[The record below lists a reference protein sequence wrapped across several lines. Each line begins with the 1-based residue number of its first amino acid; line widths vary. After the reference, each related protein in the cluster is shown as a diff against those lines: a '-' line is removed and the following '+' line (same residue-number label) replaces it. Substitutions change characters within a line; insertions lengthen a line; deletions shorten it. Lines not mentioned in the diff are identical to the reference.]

1 MLSSPP
7 PIVEV
12 LKPHRPHAQMTR
24 SEFAG
29 FNVAVLKAAT
39 NTTANRNTTD
49 TTAIIATA
57 AADYATAFTIE
68 GTTAAPALTAT
79 ATAGTTITPIAT
91 AATTTAYAN

>member
-1 MLSSPP
+1 ML
-7 PIVEV
+7 
-12 LKPHRPHAQMTR
+12 R

-49 TTAIIATA
+49 TIAITATA

-68 GTTAAPALTAT
+68 GTTATTALTAT
-79 ATAGTTITPIAT
+79 DTADTTITPIAT
-91 AATTTAYAN
+91 AATATTTTANAN